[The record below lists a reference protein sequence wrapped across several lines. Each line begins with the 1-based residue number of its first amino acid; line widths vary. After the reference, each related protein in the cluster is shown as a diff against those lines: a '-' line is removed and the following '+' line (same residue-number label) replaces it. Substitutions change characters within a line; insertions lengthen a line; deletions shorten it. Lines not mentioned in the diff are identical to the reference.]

1 MKNKLLFLKQPGLG
15 LMVIMLSV
23 GLLTSC
29 SKKDESVQTTGLMGF
44 KYNGPS
50 QALHIA
56 FPSDTAYLAGT
67 ATDVMSLE
75 VNLAVPSGLFSAPV
89 SATIVPDAAA
99 LIAYNEGIKTYFFPE
114 PLYQQL
120 PASLYTLKNG
130 GKVTI
135 NPGQKS
141 VKIGVNFAGDKI
153 DFFNNNAFKNALS
166 LKLIN
171 AQGATLDSAL
181 SKAVVIIAAKN
192 PYAGNYH
199 AVGKTSRS
207 DLPDNHDA
215 NHSYDIKMQPLTI
228 VTPNTVQT
236 EMPDSHDP
244 IYLTVNP
251 DNSVKINFLQGVPG
265 PFFPF
270 GTFPALIVTSFS
282 SVGPYTQNGVNKY
295 DPSTKTFTL
304 NYQYYGGIG
313 SVSETLTLMN

>member
-23 GLLTSC
+23 FLLTSC
-29 SKKDESVQTTGLMGF
+29 SKKSESVQTPGLIGF
-44 KYNGPS
+44 KYNGAS

-56 FPSDTAYLAGT
+56 FPCDTTYLAGT

-75 VNLAVPSGLFSAPV
+75 VNLAVPSGIFSAPV
-89 SATIVPDAAA
+89 TATIVPDDGA
-99 LIAYNEGIKTYFFPE
+99 LDAYDEGVKTYFFPE

-120 PASLYTLKNG
+120 PTSLYTLQNG

-141 VKIGVNFAGDKI
+141 VKIEINFAGDKI

-181 SKAVVIIAAKN
+181 SRAVVIIAAKN

-199 AVGKTSRS
+199 AVGKISRT
-207 DLPDNHDA
+207 DIPDNHDA
-215 NHSYDIKMQPLTI
+215 NHSYDIKIKPLTV

-251 DNSVKINFLQGVPG
+251 DNSVKINFLQGVAG

-270 GTFPALIVTSFS
+270 GTFPSLIVTSFS
-282 SVGPYTQNGVNKY
+282 SVGPYSQNGVNKY

-313 SVSETLTLMN
+313 NVSETLTLMN